1 MGAIKLRYQHNFDN
15 FRKIFAL
22 ALRLGVFVV
31 IVTILGQPC

>member
-15 FRKIFAL
+15 FRKNLCF